1 MPFRIAD
8 RIRIRNADW
17 MVGVSDTWEAGMGE
31 DRLLQEVLTEPGA
44 RGCLLSK
51 GISSTWEAG
60 MGEDRLLQEVLTE
73 PGAGGGQA
81 RLQHVQH
88 DRQHRT

>member
-1 MPFRIAD
+1 
-8 RIRIRNADW
+8 
-17 MVGVSDTWEAGMGE
+17 
-31 DRLLQEVLTEPGA
+31 
-44 RGCLLSK
+44 
-51 GISSTWEAG
+51 

-88 DRQHRT
+88 DR